1 MLASQDGSDPLLMD
15 NLSRAMDREF
25 PEWGVLVDPPPVPEW
40 THFIDWL
47 SRGLHGN
54 LGYLERTATRRRS
67 LSDGY
72 PGYHSIVMGILPYDP
87 TAFSPSPGPGHAE
100 IARYAVGEDY
110 HTRFEKAFTRVLSS
124 ISSYLPS
131 GDKPLIKPDHGAL
144 LEKSLAQMAGLGRM
158 GKNTLLIHPEFGSW
172 FTIGSMLLKTPLPK
186 REARPFLR
194 DPCGGCS
201 RCLEAC
207 PTGAF
212 ESAYL
217 LDARRCLSYL
227 TIERPD
233 DDGAGLRKFS
243 GDPWLFGCDR
253 CQEVCPHNAGSTP
266 SSPKAESP
274 RFIPLDSGAETLVR
288 GLRKVHGALS
298 RVSLSRLRSR
308 LEELRGSPSEP
319 KVPGDGEKGRIPL

>member
-1 MLASQDGSDPLLMD
+1 MD
-15 NLSRAMDREF
+15 ILSRAMDLEF
-25 PEWGVLVDPPPVPEW
+25 PDWGILADPPPVPEW
-40 THFIDWL
+40 ANFIDWL
-47 SRGLHGN
+47 SRGLHGK
-54 LGYLERTATRRRS
+54 LGYLERTAPRRRS

-72 PGYHSIVMGILPYDP
+72 PGYRSLVMGILPYDP
-87 TAFSPSPGPGHAE
+87 TAFSPSPGSGHAE

-110 HTRFEKAFTRVLSS
+110 HTRFEKAFNRVLSR
-124 ISSYLPS
+124 ISSYLLP
-131 GDKPLIKPDHGAL
+131 GDEPLIKPDHGAL

-158 GKNTLLIHPEFGSW
+158 GKNTLLIHPEFGSM
-172 FTIGSMLLKTPLPK
+172 FTIGSMLLKTPLPE
-186 REARPFLR
+186 RLARPFPR

-233 DDGAGLRKFS
+233 DDGEGLRKSS

-253 CQEVCPHNAGSTP
+253 CQEVCPHNAGPTP
-266 SSPKAESP
+266 LSPEAFSP
-274 RFIPLDSGAETLVR
+274 RFVPLDSNAETLVR
-288 GLRKVHGALS
+288 SLRKVHGALS
-298 RVSLSRLRSR
+298 RVSLSRLLSR
-308 LEELRGSPSEP
+308 LEELRGSGFDP
-319 KVPGDGEKGRIPL
+319 KVPEDGEKGRIPL

>member
-1 MLASQDGSDPLLMD
+1 MD
-15 NLSRAMDREF
+15 ILSRAMDLEF
-25 PEWGVLVDPPPVPEW
+25 PDWGILADPPPVPEW
-40 THFIDWL
+40 ANFIDWL
-47 SRGLHGN
+47 SRGLHGK
-54 LGYLERTATRRRS
+54 LGYLERTAPRRRS

-72 PGYHSIVMGILPYDP
+72 PGYRSIVMGILPYDP
-87 TAFSPSPGPGHAE
+87 TAFFPSPGPGHAE

-110 HTRFEKAFTRVLSS
+110 HTRFEKAFTRVLSR
-124 ISSYLPS
+124 ISSHLLP
-131 GDKPLIKPDHGAL
+131 GDEPLIKPDHGAL

-158 GKNTLLIHPEFGSW
+158 GKNTLLIHPEFGSM
-172 FTIGSMLLKTPLPK
+172 FTIGSLLLKTPLPERK
-186 REARPFLR
+186 ARPFPR

-212 ESAYL
+212 ESAFL

-233 DDGAGLRKFS
+233 DDGKGLRKSS

-253 CQEVCPHNAGSTP
+253 CQEVCPHNAASTP
-266 SSPKAESP
+266 LAPETFSP
-274 RFIPLDSGAETLVR
+274 RFVPLDSNAETLVR

-298 RVSLSRLRSR
+298 RVSLTRLLSR
-308 LEELRGSPSEP
+308 LEELRGSAFEP

>member
-1 MLASQDGSDPLLMD
+1 MD
-15 NLSRAMDREF
+15 SLSRAMDLEF
-25 PEWGVLVDPPPVPEW
+25 PDWGVLADPPPVPEW
-40 THFIDWL
+40 AHFIDWL
-47 SRGLHGN
+47 SRGLHGK
-54 LGYLERTATRRRS
+54 LGYLERTAPRRRS

-72 PGYHSIVMGILPYDP
+72 PGYRSIVMGILPYDP
-87 TAFSPSPGPGHAE
+87 TAFSPSPGPGHVE

-110 HTRFEKAFTRVLSS
+110 HTRFEKAFTRVLSR
-124 ISSYLPS
+124 ISSHLLP
-131 GDKPLIKPDHGAL
+131 GDEPLIKPDYGAL

-158 GKNTLLIHPEFGSW
+158 GKNTLLIHPEFGSM
-172 FTIGSMLLKTPLPK
+172 FTIGSLLLKTPLPERK
-186 REARPFLR
+186 AHPFPR

-212 ESAYL
+212 ESAFL

-233 DDGAGLRKFS
+233 DDGKGLRKSS

-253 CQEVCPHNAGSTP
+253 CQEVCPHNAASTP
-266 SSPKAESP
+266 LAPGTFSP
-274 RFIPLDSGAETLVR
+274 RFVPLDSNAETLVR

-298 RVSLSRLRSR
+298 RVSLSRLLSR
-308 LEELRGSPSEP
+308 LEELRGSAFEP